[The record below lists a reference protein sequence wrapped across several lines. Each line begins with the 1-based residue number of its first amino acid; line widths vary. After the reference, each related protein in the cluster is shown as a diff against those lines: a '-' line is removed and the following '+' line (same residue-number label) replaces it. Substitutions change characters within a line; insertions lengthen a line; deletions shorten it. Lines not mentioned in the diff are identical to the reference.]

1 MRKNILKISWLIA
14 FLLIFQMVNAQI
26 ISPKELAKIMKN
38 EDVTIISARKNVDY
52 AKVHINGALNVWH
65 MDLYKDIEVKGLLK
79 STEEIADIL
88 GKKGISEKN
97 TIVIYDSG
105 KNTFAGRLYWIFK
118 YLGCEDVKV
127 LNGQMKMW
135 RKARKPVTK
144 AVTDAKPVTFNAS
157 LNGYA
162 IATTEYVKSHLED
175 AAVVLIDVRDKEEFD
190 GQKGNAKRNGHI
202 PGAVHFEY
210 KNVLNEDGTI
220 KSKEELEELL
230 KKACITK
237 DKEVILYCET
247 SVRTGIVYMAMT
259 SLLDYLKVRVYDGA
273 IYEWAADSE
282 LPMQ

>member
-259 SLLDYLKVRVYDGA
+259 SLLDYPKVRVYDGA